1 MIILPA
7 IDLFGGQAVRLYQG
21 DYNQM
26 TVYDADPL
34 HTVAQFEAAGATH
47 LHLVDL
53 EGAKTGQTTNLP
65 TIERIAAQTGLFV
78 EVGGG
83 IRSMDTV
90 RRYLEAGASRVILG
104 TAAVTDPDFTAQAVA
119 QYGDKIAVGADLK
132 DGKVAIKGWL
142 ETSQNTWET
151 FFDQMQA
158 LGVRTMICTD
168 ISRDGAMEGTNRA
181 LYRTLAQRYSMDII
195 ASGGVSSLED
205 IRALKAAGVAG
216 ANIGKA
222 YYTGANDQAQAI
234 ALDYLQ
240 THGLWSG
247 PMASVG
253 VGPITSGETGG
264 DTILGKNVYCFPAVD
279 GAPVEG
285 VFRIVVTLDPTG
297 KVVTVHHLA
306 AQPEQPREV
315 PLKSRAQLASDLTRG
330 NYSSNLYQTLT
341 DPVVETCTLRL
352 YADATPVEGQ
362 TYLYPVYVLTGHGTM
377 PDGTTEWFE
386 VIVDAQA

>member
-1 MIILPA
+1 MILLPA
-7 IDLFGGQAVRLYQG
+7 IDLYEKKVVRLTRG
-21 DYNQM
+21 DYSQM
-26 TVYDADPL
+26 TVYNDDPVAQAAQFQEAGAQWL
-34 HTVAQFEAAGATH
+34 HT
-47 LHLVDL
+47 VDL

-181 LYRTLAQRYSMDII
+181 LYRTLARRN
-195 ASGGVSSLED
+195 GLSLVACRLVTGRTHQ
-205 IRALKAAGVAG
+205 IRAQFAAAGHPLLGDGKYGRQQQDKPYGRHGQALYSYKLAFRFTTDAG
-216 ANIGKA
+216 PLNGLNGRTWQVDTVDFVTE
-222 YYTGANDQAQAI
+222 YFPEFSQAA
-234 ALDYLQ
+234 
-240 THGLWSG
+240 G
-247 PMASVG
+247 
-253 VGPITSGETGG
+253 
-264 DTILGKNVYCFPAVD
+264 
-279 GAPVEG
+279 
-285 VFRIVVTLDPTG
+285 
-297 KVVTVHHLA
+297 
-306 AQPEQPREV
+306 
-315 PLKSRAQLASDLTRG
+315 TRK
-330 NYSSNLYQTLT
+330 T
-341 DPVVETCTLRL
+341 
-352 YADATPVEGQ
+352 
-362 TYLYPVYVLTGHGTM
+362 
-377 PDGTTEWFE
+377 
-386 VIVDAQA
+386 